1 MCQVRGTAGLLLVPS
16 RDVVQTPPPPPSVSN
31 ISSNAISV
39 NVSGKQLLTIQLP
52 QTNAPLP
59 SSVSSDVNK
68 PNCSKLPAMAP
79 SSSSD
84 ISILGIPN
92 RSSEQNASSANVQI
106 SQNILANPSVVEASQ
121 LLPSVP
127 SNNLGLDNI
136 AQTSLSIARTSLSSG
151 LQTSLTSGLQTS
163 LSSGLRTSLSSG
175 LQTSLSS
182 GLQTSLSSGLRTPTI
197 STPLASPSK
206 SNSLLCT
213 PKVDMRPLSDS
224 SHLQLVQN
232 VTKNISSLL
241 ATPEHNLSVPEIHIP
256 EGDSQLPLLELSLG
270 SSFGFDDSKVRIKDS
285 AKHDLM
291 LESSLQDSFATS
303 FKNITKAI
311 DAINSSEKITHGDTT
326 NAIMNLDCNQT
337 VDGKPFYIT
346 VNDGKSFPPNLA
358 PKCPPV
364 GSFPGGKPPSE
375 STSERLFDIA
385 LGNSNSNSSFTS
397 MLVSAVNPLSEI
409 DNSSLLNTPPR
420 RAVPSSSNNPFTC
433 SMERLSPSS
442 SPSRLIPKEDQQWLG
457 GEVAD
462 FSLTSLLGSF
472 ESPSKS
478 SGAPSAVPPSNV
490 SGNIDNAPSE
500 APPSFVLNENG
511 VDFTAKFDALA
522 SSGSS
527 Q

>member
-1 MCQVRGTAGLLLVPS
+1 MLKKNTSNFFQMCQVRGTAGLLLVPS
-16 RDVVQTPPPPPSVSN
+16 RDVVQTPPPPPASN

-68 PNCSKLPAMAP
+68 PNSSKLPAMAP

-92 RSSEQNASSANVQI
+92 RLSEQNASSANVQI

-136 AQTSLSIARTSLSSG
+136 AQTSLSIA
-151 LQTSLTSGLQTS
+151 
-163 LSSGLRTSLSSG
+163 RTSLSSG

-291 LESSLQDSFATS
+291 LESSPQDSFATS

-364 GSFPGGKPPSE
+364 VSFPGGKPPSE

-478 SGAPSAVPPSNV
+478 SGAPSAVPPSNI

-522 SSGSS
+522 SSGTS